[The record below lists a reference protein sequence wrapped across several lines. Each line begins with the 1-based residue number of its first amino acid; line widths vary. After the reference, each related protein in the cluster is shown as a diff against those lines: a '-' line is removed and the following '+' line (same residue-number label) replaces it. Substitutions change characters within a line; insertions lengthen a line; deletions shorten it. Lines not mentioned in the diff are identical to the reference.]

1 MIKRVITINNI
12 PSITWGDDSDRVVIA
27 VHGNQSNK
35 ADVPIEILANNA
47 STKGYQ
53 VLSFDLP
60 KHGDRVN
67 ESTLCK
73 VQPCIDELQ
82 IIMQYAKT
90 KWKHIS
96 LFANSMGAYFSLLAY
111 PSEPLE
117 KVFFLSPVVDMQRI
131 IENMMMW
138 FSISEEQLE
147 RQQIVQTPIGQ
158 DLYWDYYCFVKE
170 HPIIKWSAP
179 TYILYGD
186 SDDLCEYDITYQ
198 FTERF
203 SCKLNIAK
211 ETGHYFHTQTELAVL
226 NNWLE
231 EVI

>member
-1 MIKRVITINNI
+1 
-12 PSITWGDDSDRVVIA
+12 
-27 VHGNQSNK
+27 
-35 ADVPIEILANNA
+35 
-47 STKGYQ
+47 
-53 VLSFDLP
+53 
-60 KHGDRVN
+60 
-67 ESTLCK
+67 
-73 VQPCIDELQ
+73 
-82 IIMQYAKT
+82 
-90 KWKHIS
+90 
-96 LFANSMGAYFSLLAY
+96 
-111 PSEPLE
+111 
-117 KVFFLSPVVDMQRI
+117 MQRI

>member
-1 MIKRVITINNI
+1 MKQAITINNI
-12 PSITWGDDSDRVVIA
+12 PSIIWGDDSDRIVIA

-35 ADVPIEILANNA
+35 ADVPIEILANA
-47 STKGYQ
+47 ALTKGFQ

-67 ESTLCK
+67 EATLCE
-73 VQPCIDELQ
+73 VQTCVEELR

-90 KWKHIS
+90 NWKHIS

-117 KVFFLSPVVDMQRI
+117 KAFFLSPVVDMQRI
-131 IENMMMW
+131 IENMMMS
-138 FSISEEQLE
+138 FSITEEQLE
-147 RQQIVQTPIGQ
+147 RQRIVSTPMGQ
-158 DLYWDYYCFVKE
+158 DLYWDYYCFVKK
-170 HPIIKWSAP
+170 HPVIKWSVP
-179 TYILYGD
+179 TYILKGD
-186 SDDLCEYDITYQ
+186 NDDLCESNVVVQ

-211 ETGHYFHTQTELAVL
+211 EAGHYFHTPTELFEL
-226 NNWLE
+226 NKWLE
-231 EVI
+231 EII